1 MRGSADATRQRILEA
16 AYDLF
21 YAEGFGRVG
30 IDRIALQAGLTK
42 RTLYY
47 HFASKDAL
55 LAAMLEFHH
64 GLALAR
70 IAEWAAPLAGADVG
84 SFIDALFAALAL
96 WSRERRWAG
105 AGMTRLVME
114 LADLPG
120 HPARAIAAR
129 HKAAIE
135 DWLTAALAARHAIEP
150 RAAARAIMLLL
161 EGCQAMILISG
172 DRAYAQTAAAA
183 ARRIAVTASGEPGS
197 GDNG

>member
-1 MRGSADATRQRILEA
+1 MKGTAEQTRRRILEA

-30 IDRIALQAGLTK
+30 IDRVAEQAQVTK

-47 HFASKDAL
+47 HFDSKDAL
-55 LAAMLEFHH
+55 LAAVLDLHH
-64 GLALAR
+64 ELALSR
-70 IAEWAAPLAGADVG
+70 IAEWAEPLAGADAET
-84 SFIDALFAALAL
+84 FLDALFAALER
-96 WSRERRWAG
+96 WSEAPRWTG

-120 HPARAIAAR
+120 HPARAIATR

-135 DWLTAALAARHAIEP
+135 DWLAAALAARGAAEP
-150 RAAARAIMLLL
+150 RTAARTVKLLL

-172 DRAYAQTAAAA
+172 DRSYAATAAAA
-183 ARRIAVTASGEPGS
+183 AQAGIAFNRP
-197 GDNG
+197 

>member
-1 MRGSADATRQRILEA
+1 MRGSAAATRQRILEA

-30 IDRIALQAGLTK
+30 IDRVALQAGLTK

-64 GLALAR
+64 GLALER
-70 IAEWAAPLAGADVG
+70 IAGWAAPLAGTDVG
-84 SFIDALFAALAL
+84 SFVDALFAALAL
-96 WSRERRWAG
+96 WSRERRWTG

-135 DWLTAALAARHAIEP
+135 AWLTTALAARQAIDP
-150 RAAARAIMLLL
+150 RGAARAIMLLL
-161 EGCQAMILISG
+161 EGSQAMILISG
-172 DRAYAQTAAAA
+172 DRDYAQTAAAA
-183 ARRIAVTASGEPGS
+183 ARRIIVTASEKPGS

>member
-1 MRGSADATRQRILEA
+1 MRGSAEGTRRRLLEA

-21 YAEGFGRVG
+21 YAEGYGRVG
-30 IDRIALQAGLTK
+30 IDRVAERASVTK

-70 IAEWAAPLAGADVG
+70 IEAWAAPLADTDTDG
-84 SFIDALFAALAL
+84 FIDALFAALAH
-96 WSRERRWAG
+96 WSEAPRWSG

-120 HPARAIAAR
+120 HPARAIASR

-135 DWLTAALAARHAIEP
+135 DWLAQAFARRGVGAPRPAARTVK
-150 RAAARAIMLLL
+150 LLL
-161 EGCQAMILISG
+161 EGAQAMILISG
-172 DRAYAQTAAAA
+172 DRSYAETAAAA
-183 ARRIAVTASGEPGS
+183 ARQAVSLPACDTRC
-197 GDNG
+197 

>member
-1 MRGSADATRQRILEA
+1 MKGTADDTRRRILEA

-30 IDRIALQAGLTK
+30 IDRIAAQAQVTK

-47 HFASKDAL
+47 HFDSKDAL
-55 LAAMLEFHH
+55 LAAVLEFHH
-64 GLALAR
+64 ELALAR
-70 IAEWAAPLAGADVG
+70 IAEWAEPLSGTTAVT
-84 SFIDALFAALAL
+84 FLDALFAALER
-96 WSRERRWAG
+96 WSHESRWTG

-135 DWLTAALAARHAIEP
+135 DWLAGRHSPPEGRPNPGRRLARSN
-150 RAAARAIMLLL
+150 
-161 EGCQAMILISG
+161 CCSK
-172 DRAYAQTAAAA
+172 
-183 ARRIAVTASGEPGS
+183 AVRP
-197 GDNG
+197 

>member
-1 MRGSADATRQRILEA
+1 MRTTAEHTRRRLLDA

-30 IDRIALQAGLTK
+30 IDRVAQQAGLTK

-55 LAAMLEFHH
+55 LAAMLERHH

-70 IAEWAAPLAGADVG
+70 IEAWAAPLAAAGIGD
-84 SFIDALFAALAL
+84 FIDALFAALAL
-96 WSRERRWAG
+96 WTQERRWTG

-120 HPARAIAAR
+120 HPARAVAAR

-135 DWLTAALAARHAIEP
+135 DWLAAALAVRGAADP
-150 RAAARAIMLLL
+150 RTAARSIMLLL
-161 EGCQAMILISG
+161 EGCQVMILVSG
-172 DRAYAQTAAAA
+172 DRTYAATAAGAA
-183 ARRIAVTASGEPGS
+183 HRTIGETASAR
-197 GDNG
+197 

>member
-1 MRGSADATRQRILEA
+1 MKGSADATRQRLIEA

-21 YAEGFGRVG
+21 YAEGYGRVG
-30 IDRIALQAGLTK
+30 IDRVAERAQVTK

-55 LAAMLEFHH
+55 LAAMLEFQH
-64 GLALAR
+64 GMALAR
-70 IAEWAAPLAGADVG
+70 IEAWAAVLTTLEAGAFVE
-84 SFIDALFAALAL
+84 ALFQSLAL
-96 WSRERRWAG
+96 WSEERRWTG

-135 DWLTAALAARHAIEP
+135 DWLASALARRGVADP
-150 RAAARAIMLLL
+150 RAAARTIKLLL
-161 EGCQAMILISG
+161 EGTQAMILISG
-172 DRAYAQTAAAA
+172 DRSYAVTAAAA
-183 ARRIAVTASGEPGS
+183 ARKALA
-197 GDNG
+197 

>member
-1 MRGSADATRQRILEA
+1 MRGAAAETRQRIVGA

-30 IDRIALQAGLTK
+30 IDRIAAQAGITK
-42 RTLYY
+42 RSLYY
-47 HFASKDAL
+47 HFDSKDAL
-55 LAAMLEFHH
+55 LAAVLEFHH

-70 IAEWAAPLAGADVG
+70 IAEWAAPLAAADAG
-84 SFIDALFAALAL
+84 DFIDALFAALAL
-96 WSRERRWAG
+96 WSREQHWTG

-135 DWLTAALAARHAIEP
+135 DWLAASLGARGAAEP
-150 RAAARAIMLLL
+150 RAAARTIMLLL
-161 EGCQAMILISG
+161 EGCQAMILIGG
-172 DRAYAQTAAAA
+172 DRTYAATAALV
-183 ARRIAVTASGEPGS
+183 ARRSLALNPPEPRP
-197 GDNG
+197 

>member
-1 MRGSADATRQRILEA
+1 MKGTADETRRRILEA

-30 IDRIALQAGLTK
+30 IDRVAAQAKVTK

-47 HFASKDAL
+47 HFDSKDAL
-55 LAAMLEFHH
+55 LGAVLEFHH

-70 IAEWAAPLAGADVG
+70 IAEWAEPLGGADARTFLG
-84 SFIDALFAALAL
+84 SLFGDLERWSLAP
-96 WSRERRWAG
+96 RWTG

-135 DWLTAALAARHAIEP
+135 DWLAAALAARGADDP
-150 RAAARAIMLLL
+150 RAAARTVKLLL
-161 EGCQAMILISG
+161 EGAQAMILISG
-172 DRAYAQTAAAA
+172 DRSYAATAAAA
-183 ARRIAVTASGEPGS
+183 ALAGVAVTRS
-197 GDNG
+197 

>member
-1 MRGSADATRQRILEA
+1 MRGSADATRRRILDA

-30 IDRIALQAGLTK
+30 VDRVAQQAGLTK

-55 LAAMLEFHH
+55 VAAMLEFHH
-64 GLALAR
+64 DLTLAR
-70 IAEWAAPLAGADVG
+70 IAEWGEPLAAVD
-84 SFIDALFAALAL
+84 SAHFIDALFAALTS
-96 WSRERRWAG
+96 WSREPRWAG

-129 HKAAIE
+129 HKAAVE
-135 DWLTAALAARHAIEP
+135 DWLAGVLDARRAADPRTAARSL
-150 RAAARAIMLLL
+150 MLLL

-172 DRAYAQTAAAA
+172 DRGYAATAAAA
-183 ARRIAVTASGEPGS
+183 ARRLVSGR
-197 GDNG
+197 